1 MKRIC
6 PLCRRE
12 FTTKA
17 SRAKYCLDC
26 RPLALKEVKHQN
38 YLRWRAKSSNRKL
51 NAERSHAYYLKRK
64 EQIANDPEL
73 QAFYRARH
81 REQTRVYREKLRTE
95 NPEKWAE
102 CLRKKQE
109 RESYRRR
116 TDPNYRA
123 KRLQIEGE
131 YRRRKRLEK
140 LQEKTCI
147 ICGTKF
153 STVRNDRV
161 TCGSRECQRKRKI
174 KTTMANQRLH
184 REARY
189 YGKRNSKD
197 VL

>member
-1 MKRIC
+1 MKCIC
-6 PLCRRE
+6 SLCHKE
-12 FTTKA
+12 FTTKT

-73 QAFYRARH
+73 QAFCRARH
-81 REQTRVYREKLRTE
+81 RDQTRVYREKLRTD
-95 NPEKWAE
+95 PEKWAE
-102 CLRKKQE
+102 YLRKKRE

-140 LQEKTCI
+140 LQEKTCV
-147 ICGTKF
+147 ICGVKF
-153 STVRNDRV
+153 STVRNNMI
-161 TCGSRECQRKRKI
+161 TCGNRECRRKRKI
-174 KTTMANQRLH
+174 QTTMANQRLH
-184 REARY
+184 REER
-189 YGKRNSKD
+189 KTKEECC
-197 VL
+197 